1 MIGAQHIRTL
11 TDSIIS
17 GHGIDMQLKNMLIW
31 ALRRGQTKAMIRR
44 MADCESPLE
53 KFNAVWKDAVENVPF
68 YSEWKAKYGLPDQ
81 IDDLK
86 ELQGWPILEKK
97 DLILNREKLTRNGV
111 SKFHESVT
119 GGATG
124 EPLHFR
130 TMAGESDQVAVNKWI
145 GWARMGIYPD
155 SRCFLLWGHRHFYG
169 QGFASNIRFK
179 LRQFKDWMTNNVRA
193 DATDLS
199 PAALRED
206 YDLMRKFQP
215 ECIIAYSASL
225 LALVRTMRDE
235 VKVKGENQRFTSLK
249 AVICTAGPLTK
260 DERGEI
266 ADFFG
271 VPVAMEYGSM
281 EAGVMAYKTLATDDR
296 YKVFDQTHILHAEE
310 DPTTNRSSI
319 LVTGLTKRY
328 LPLIRYRIGD
338 YMDGVLLRDDGAVES
353 FDEVTGRT
361 GDMIDLGDGMRFHG
375 YSLMVCAEEN
385 PKIVAY
391 QLRVNKQNKKVVFVA
406 QTTAPLSEGE
416 KVQISRHAADVSKV
430 PASIISVEEVK
441 ELIKAPSGKIRLVIE
456 EGC

>member
-1 MIGAQHIRTL
+1 
-11 TDSIIS
+11 
-17 GHGIDMQLKNMLIW
+17 MQVKNMLIW

-44 MADCESPLE
+44 MADCESQLE

-68 YSEWKAKYGLPDQ
+68 YAEWKAKYGLPDRV
-81 IDDLK
+81 DDLK

-97 DLILNREKLTRNGV
+97 DLILNREKLTRKGV
-111 SKFHESVT
+111 AKFHESVT

-155 SRCFLLWGHRHFYG
+155 SRCFLHWGHRHFYG

-179 LRQFKDWMTNNVRA
+179 FRQFKDWMTNNLRA

-199 PAALRED
+199 PVALRLD
-206 YDLMRKFQP
+206 YEKMLKFNP
-215 ECIIAYSASL
+215 ECIVAYSASL
-225 LALVRTMRDE
+225 LALVRTVRDD
-235 VKVKGENQRFTSLK
+235 KIHCSPSPSTFTSLK

-260 DERGEI
+260 EERGEI
-266 ADFFG
+266 SSFFG

-281 EAGVMAYKTLATDDR
+281 EAGVMAYKTSATDGR
-296 YKVFDQTHILHAEE
+296 YKVFNQTHILHSEE
-310 DPTTNRSSI
+310 EQTTGRSSI
-319 LVTGLTKRY
+319 LVTGLTRRY

-338 YMDGVLLRDDGAVES
+338 YMEGVALRDDGAVES
-353 FDEVTGRT
+353 FEEVTGRT

-391 QLRVNKQNKKVVFVA
+391 QLRVNKATKKVVFVA
-406 QTTAPLSEGE
+406 QTTSLLSDGE
-416 KVQISRHAADVSKV
+416 KMQISRHAADVAKV
-430 PASIISVEEVK
+430 PASIISVEEAK
-441 ELIKAPSGKIRLVIE
+441 ELVKAPSGKIRLVIE
-456 EGC
+456 ED

>member
-1 MIGAQHIRTL
+1 
-11 TDSIIS
+11 
-17 GHGIDMQLKNMLIW
+17 MLIW

-44 MADCESPLE
+44 MADCESQLE
-53 KFNAVWKDAVENVPF
+53 KFNAVWKDAIENVPF
-68 YSEWKAKYGLPDQ
+68 YAEWKAKYGLPDQ
-81 IDDLK
+81 IRDLK
-86 ELQGWPILEKK
+86 KLQAWPILEKK
-97 DLILNREKLTRNGV
+97 DLILNREKLTRKGV
-111 SKFHESVT
+111 AKFHESVT

-179 LRQFKDWMTNNVRA
+179 FRQLKDWMTNNLRA

-199 PAALRED
+199 PAALRKD
-206 YDLMRKFQP
+206 YELMRKFQP

-225 LALVRTMRDE
+225 LALVRTVRDD
-235 VKVKGENQRFTSLK
+235 KIHCSSSPSTFTSLK

-260 DERGEI
+260 EERGEI
-266 ADFFG
+266 SSFFG

-296 YKVFDQTHILHAEE
+296 YKVFDQTHILHADMEQ
-310 DPTTNRSSI
+310 TTGRSSI
-319 LVTGLTKRY
+319 LVTSLTKRY

-338 YMDGVLLRDDGAVES
+338 YMEGVSLRDDGAVES

-391 QLRVNKQNKKVVFVA
+391 QLRVNKKNKKVVFVA
-406 QTTAPLSEGE
+406 QTTAPLFDGE
-416 KVQISRHAADVSKV
+416 RIQISRHAADVAKV
-430 PASIISVEEVK
+430 PASIISVEEAK
-441 ELIKAPSGKIRLVIE
+441 ELVKAPSGKIRLVIE
-456 EGC
+456 E